1 MRAHEE
7 TVDPIRVLFVEDDPE
22 FVEMYRMGLEMQG
35 YVVDVAGD
43 GQAGLDMIRARRPDL
58 VFLDMRMPGLT
69 GIEVLRE
76 LRADPATAELPA
88 VVLSN
93 YDEPAMIEEAR
104 GLGALQWLVKV
115 DTTPKVLIERMST
128 WLAMEDLDIG
138 DGPT

>member
-35 YVVDVAGD
+35 YVVDVAAD

-128 WLAMEDLDIG
+128 WLAMEDLDIR
-138 DGPT
+138 DGP

>member
-1 MRAHEE
+1 
-7 TVDPIRVLFVEDDPE
+7 
-22 FVEMYRMGLEMQG
+22 
-35 YVVDVAGD
+35 
-43 GQAGLDMIRARRPDL
+43 
-58 VFLDMRMPGLT
+58 MRMPGLT

-115 DTTPKVLIERMST
+115 DTTPKVLVERMST
-128 WLAMEDLDIG
+128 WLAMEERDVAG
-138 DGPT
+138 TGEGSTS